1 MIFAWIFFVDHDATT
16 ERADG
21 SCVVVEWSVE
31 VFPCGDVGVECRLA
45 KKIERKFRLWEEEIP

>member
-1 MIFAWIFFVDHDATT
+1 MIT
-16 ERADG
+16 ERVDG

-31 VFPCGDVGVECRLA
+31 VLPCGDVGVECRLA